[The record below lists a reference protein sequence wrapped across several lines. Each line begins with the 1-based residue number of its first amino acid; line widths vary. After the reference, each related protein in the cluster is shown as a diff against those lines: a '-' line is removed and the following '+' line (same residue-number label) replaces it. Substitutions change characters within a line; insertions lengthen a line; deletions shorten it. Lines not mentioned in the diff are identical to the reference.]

1 MILLD
6 TNVLG
11 RMTDS
16 ADPQCLV
23 ARQAAHSLLAKPE
36 RLIIVP
42 QRPGRIG

>member
-16 ADPQCLV
+16 FNMDHFRTFPITLVDPT
-23 ARQAAHSLLAKPE
+23 SF
-36 RLIIVP
+36 
-42 QRPGRIG
+42 